1 MTVMIVQNLYLTFCT
16 LLALHCHHQR
26 TQHEVYTTHTFCTPT
41 QLALSKDATCTDVR
55 HAGCRVEGR
64 EAIVEGP
71 EAKSGDWGRAEGRG
85 NQTAGD
91 VHVVTLRAG
100 TAVGDDDGANR
111 SDAALDLSADRR
123 TTAGT
128 CKSYLGSAV
137 IRTT

>member
-1 MTVMIVQNLYLTFCT
+1 MRPLWKGL
-16 LLALHCHHQR
+16 R
-26 TQHEVYTTHTFCTPT
+26 P
-41 QLALSKDATCTDVR
+41 K
-55 HAGCRVEGR
+55 AGTR
-64 EAIVEGP
+64 
-71 EAKSGDWGRAEGRG
+71 GRAEGRG

-100 TAVGDDDGANR
+100 TAVGDDDGANL